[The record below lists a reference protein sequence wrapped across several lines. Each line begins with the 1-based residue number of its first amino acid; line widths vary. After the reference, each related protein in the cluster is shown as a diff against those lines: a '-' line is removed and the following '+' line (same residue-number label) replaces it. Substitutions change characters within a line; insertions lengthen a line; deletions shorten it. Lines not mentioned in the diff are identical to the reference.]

1 MRLKRKVKT
10 TLWILGLAAM
20 TSGIYGGYYAAH
32 ADYLAKTQ
40 IRLDRSMKKAYD
52 RAYNKLTAEFADID
66 SVEYGT
72 SFSTAQLIKSH
83 KGSLITEGTVDP
95 FTVGEYTLTCT
106 LHDTDKK
113 YGQVVEKTI
122 EKTVSVVDTKAPE
135 IVLAEENI
143 AIKQDKEYDPLSNIV
158 SALDPVDGNVETKA
172 ETDLNTAVPGVYTV
186 KVSAE
191 DKNGNTAERE
201 FQVTVVKRPHFTGT
215 AGQIYDY
222 LTDVMGLNDA
232 AACGV
237 LANMWA
243 ESNFIPTAGDYYYGL
258 CQWGDNRRAELAS
271 WCSANGYDYTSV
283 LGQCAFMYHEL
294 STSYTGCLYGLYGVP
309 DTADGAYQAALIFVH
324 QYEGAASE
332 GNRPSLAVS
341 YYNS

>member
-1 MRLKRKVKT
+1 MRLSKNVKNA
-10 TLWILGLAAM
+10 LWIIGLLSLL
-20 TSGIYGGYYAAH
+20 SGIYGGYYAAH
-32 ADYLAKTQ
+32 ADYLAKTE
-40 IRLDRSMKKAYD
+40 IRLQKAMQKAYD
-52 RAYNKLTAEFADID
+52 RTLNRLTVEFADID
-66 SVEYGT
+66 TVEYG
-72 SFSTAQLIKSH
+72 SKFNVSQLVTGN
-83 KGSLITEGTVDP
+83 KGSLIAEGTVD
-95 FTVGEYTLTCT
+95 TMQVGEYELTYT

-113 YGQVVEKTI
+113 FGQTVEKTI

-143 AIKQDKEYDPLSNIV
+143 AIKQDKEYDPLTNVV
-158 SALDPVDGNVETKA
+158 SASDPVDGNVETKA
-172 ETDLNTAVPGVYTV
+172 ETDLNMAVPGVYTV

-201 FQVTVVKRPHFTGT
+201 FQVTVLRRPHFTGT
-215 AGQIYDY
+215 AGEIYDY

-283 LGQCAFMYHEL
+283 IGQCAFMYHEL
-294 STSYTGCLYGLYGVP
+294 STSYTGCLYGLYSVP
-309 DTADGAYQAALIFVH
+309 DSADGAYQAALIFVH